1 MQSVAYSVTLFSL
14 LCLGILFGRDQQH
27 PPNRCPVRRINHR
40 GKSASEGHNPC
51 DDVPENSGTFSNPC
65 DDVPENLGTFSNP
78 CDDVPE
84 NLGTFSNPCDD
95 MPENLGTFSNPCD
108 NMPVDQ
114 GDGSVDHSKPRKQRI
129 ILR

>member
-51 DDVPENSGTFSNPC
+51 DDVS
-65 DDVPENLGTFSNP
+65 ENLGTFSNP
-78 CDDVPE
+78 CDD
-84 NLGTFSNPCDD
+84 
-95 MPENLGTFSNPCD
+95 
-108 NMPVDQ
+108 MPVDQ